1 MNDSLKNL
9 SPLDGRYQNK
19 TKQTREIFSEHALI
33 KERIR
38 VEIQWLNYFLTYF
51 KPELLSEQT
60 KKKINALDKNDSD
73 TLIERVKEIENV
85 TNHDVKAVELAVA
98 EQFEESEEIQ
108 SLVHIFLTSEDV
120 NSLSYALILKNAHI
134 VLIEW
139 IEQIILALEDL
150 VEKNK
155 EVAMLARTHGQPA
168 SPTTLGK
175 ELNVFATRLK
185 KEKSSLSEKKFFAKW
200 GGATANYNPHL
211 LAYPEEDWVNH
222 SKDFLS
228 SLGVELT
235 KVATQIEPHDYMA
248 DLFQN
253 IQRINNIM
261 LDLTQDIWSY
271 IAFDYFSLKMKNNEV
286 GSSTM
291 PHKINPIDFENAEG
305 NLGLSNAILNHLTHK
320 LTVSRLQRDL
330 SDSTV
335 LRNIGT
341 GYGYLEIAVSSTLL
355 GLSKLEANTSEIS
368 KDLDERYELLAEA
381 LQSFLRLEG
390 KKDGY
395 DQVKKLSRGMKMDK
409 DIYLKA
415 VEDLIENEDYKEIL
429 KGLTP
434 KEYLGIASQLA
445 EKDDEI

>member
-33 KERIR
+33 KERVR

-51 KPELLSEQT
+51 KPELLSEKV
-60 KKKINALDKNDSD
+60 KKKINALDKVISD
-73 TLIERVKEIENV
+73 TLIERVKEIEHT

-98 EQFEESEEIQ
+98 EQFEQSEEIQ

-120 NSLSYALILKNAHI
+120 NSLSYALMLKNANL
-134 VLIEW
+134 VLIQW
-139 IEQIILALEDL
+139 IEQIISALEDL
-150 VEKNK
+150 AEKNK

-185 KEKSSLSEKKFFAKW
+185 KEKRSLSEKKFYAKW

-228 SLGVELT
+228 NLGVELT

-253 IQRINNIM
+253 IQRVNNIM

-271 IAFDYFSLKMKNNEV
+271 IAFDYFSLKMKKDEV

-291 PHKINPIDFENAEG
+291 PHKVNPIDFENAEG
-305 NLGLSNAILNHLTHK
+305 NLGLSNAIFSHLANK

-341 GYGYLEIAVSSTLL
+341 GYGYFEIAQSSTLK
-355 GLSKLEANTSEIS
+355 GLSKLEANALEIS
-368 KDLDERYELLAEA
+368 KELNGKYELLAEA

-395 DQVKKLSRGMKMDK
+395 DQVKLLSRGIKMDK

-415 VEDLIENEDYKEIL
+415 VEELLDKEEHKKIL
-429 KGLTP
+429 RALTP
-434 KEYLGIASQLA
+434 EEYLGIASELA
-445 EKDDEI
+445 NKDDEI